1 MKISKGLV
9 ILVITVAGM
18 LLISGCFHR
27 PGRHGLGHVP
37 RHLENTLV
45 KKDAM
50 VAMQE
55 SGRSAVMAA
64 C

>member
-9 ILVITVAGM
+9 ILVVTIAGM
-18 LLISGCFHR
+18 LLISGCIHR
-27 PGRHGLGHVP
+27 PGRHGLGHAP

-45 KKDAM
+45 KKDVM

-55 SGRSAVMAA
+55 SDRSAVIAA
-64 C
+64 F